1 MLPDLNGWLHLVIL
15 IGFALALAYAIG
27 WLLPGLRRP
36 SRGEAIR
43 RLERV
48 NELEHRPLTRLE
60 DSLATGNTDREAAA
74 LWELY
79 RRRTLSQLGRLR
91 IGAPHPNVVAK
102 DPFALRAILG
112 LLLIVA
118 LVVGW
123 KDAPERIERSLT
135 PSLSGFSFG
144 DDVTVTLSITPPAYT
159 NVAPLFLE
167 HRPSNDPAATAA
179 AGAPPAAISIPAG
192 SLVLAQLQ
200 GLSDAPNLQLGD
212 NSVAFEPLEPGTF
225 QGKGEIKGGS
235 RLAVTVD
242 DTEVAGW
249 PVTIVPDNAPAIDFG
264 SPPGASERFALR
276 LVYKASDDY
285 GIQSVGA
292 TIRRADGQT
301 GPGGISRIDLRLP
314 LPGVDPK
321 KAQQGSFHDLTPHAW
336 AGLPVEIQLTATDAI
351 GQTGRSAWVKV
362 TLPERLFN
370 HPVARAVAEQR
381 KRLMTEPQSA
391 LNVARKLYSIGA
403 QPQLYNDDLVA
414 VLAFEVATGRLAMA
428 MQGDARESE
437 RANRIGSVVDLLWD
451 LALRIEEGDFAMAE
465 KQLRALQEAL
475 QKALAGNASDEEI
488 QKLMDEL
495 QQAMDR
501 YVDALKEK
509 MDREPRGPRSR
520 PQMNSNLMEM
530 RREDLQKMLERA
542 RDLAK
547 SGARDAARDLLAQ
560 MQQLLENLQTQQ
572 MNAEMDP
579 NLAEAMQML
588 DDMEQLIDKQQELLD
603 QTFRDAQQ
611 QQQQDQQQ
619 QGQQQGQQ
627 QQPGGGG
634 PQQQAARQEALRQG
648 LGEMMRRY
656 GDLMGEIP
664 QSLGR
669 AEGEMRESSG
679 ALGEGRPQDAVPPQS
694 RALSDMQ
701 QALQDMTNQ
710 MAEALQAQ
718 QGRTGADRLGRN
730 EDPLGR
736 DEEGMGSPFGDVQI
750 PDQPDMQRAQ
760 EILEELRRRASE
772 RSRPRLE
779 RDYIERLLK
788 QF

>member
-1 MLPDLNGWLHLVIL
+1 MHLVIL
-15 IGFALALAYAIG
+15 IGFGLALAYAIG

-36 SRGEAIR
+36 GRSEAIR
-43 RLERV
+43 RLEQV

-60 DSLATGNTDREAAA
+60 DRLATGNTDREAAA

-102 DPFALRAILG
+102 DPYALRAILG

-118 LVVGW
+118 LIVGW

-135 PSLSGFSFG
+135 PSLSGFNFG
-144 DDVTVTLSITPPAYT
+144 EEVTVTLSITPPAYT

-167 HRPSNDPAATAA
+167 HRPTNDPAADGAA
-179 AGAPPAAISIPAG
+179 QTPPTAISIPAG

-200 GLSDAPNLQLGD
+200 GLSDAPKLLLGD

-235 RLAVTVD
+235 RLAIMVD

-249 PVTIVPDNAPAIDFG
+249 PVTIVPDNAPSIDFAAL
-264 SPPGASERFALR
+264 PGASERFALR
-276 LVYKASDDY
+276 IVYKASDDY
-285 GIQSVGA
+285 GIQSIGA

-301 GPGGISRIDLRLP
+301 GPGELSRIDLRLP

-321 KAQQGSFHDLTPHAW
+321 KAQQASFHDLTPHAW
-336 AGLPVEIQLTATDAI
+336 AGLPVEIQLKATDAI
-351 GQTGRSAWVKV
+351 GQTGTSAWVKM
-362 TLPERLFN
+362 TLPERVFN
-370 HPVARAVAEQR
+370 HPVARAVVEQR
-381 KRLMTEPQSA
+381 KRLMTTPDEA

-403 QPQLYNDDLVA
+403 QPQLYNDDLTA

-428 MQGDARESE
+428 MQNGVRPGE
-437 RANRIGSVVDLLWD
+437 RSKSIGTVVDLLWD

-465 KQLRALQEAL
+465 KQLRALQDAL

-572 MNAEMDP
+572 MNAEMNPDI
-579 NLAEAMQML
+579 AEAMKML
-588 DDMEQLIDKQQELLD
+588 EDMEQLIDKQQELLD

-611 QQQQDQQQ
+611 QQQQGQEQ
-619 QGQQQGQQ
+619 QGQQ
-627 QQPGGGG
+627 PGNGG
-634 PQQQAARQEALRQG
+634 PQQAARQEALREG

-656 GDLMGEIP
+656 GDMMGDIP

-669 AEGEMRESSG
+669 AEGEMRESSR

-701 QALQDMTNQ
+701 QALQDMTNK

-718 QGRTGADRLGRN
+718 QGQTGRDRFGRN

-736 DEEGMGSPFGDVQI
+736 EEEGMGSPYGDVQI